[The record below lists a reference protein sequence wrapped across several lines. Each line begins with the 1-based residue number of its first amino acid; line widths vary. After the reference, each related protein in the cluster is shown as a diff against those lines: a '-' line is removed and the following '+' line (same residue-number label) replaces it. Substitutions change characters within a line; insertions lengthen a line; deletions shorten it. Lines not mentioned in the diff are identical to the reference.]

1 MNFWLTKMLSQKKI
15 DYNKLLTIKDLN
27 IYHLLANWKNK
38 LTLQIKC
45 PVLHKVCEFDKENG
59 FTKLTEND
67 KKVTDRDKTLVF
79 RYDEKFLI
87 N

>member
-1 MNFWLTKMLSQKKI
+1 M
-15 DYNKLLTIKDLN
+15 
-27 IYHLLANWKNK
+27 
-38 LTLQIKC
+38 QIKC
-45 PVLHKVCEFDKENG
+45 PVLHKVCEFDKEND

-79 RYDEKFLI
+79 RYDEKFNFNEYQNDKDFDGLSFSWKFDYLHFFLI

>member
-1 MNFWLTKMLSQKKI
+1 M
-15 DYNKLLTIKDLN
+15 
-27 IYHLLANWKNK
+27 
-38 LTLQIKC
+38 QIKC
-45 PVLHKVCEFDKENG
+45 PVLHKVCEFDKEND

-79 RYDEKFLI
+79 RYDEKFNFNEYQNDKDFDALSFSWKFDYLHFFLI